1 MAMMVMMLML
11 VQITNKCG
19 LSSGEE
25 SVSAQLQQI
34 SQLAAAASVF
44 RVLSSLSSWS
54 WTMMMMM
61 SHGFI
66 IPTPPTTFF
75 WNPWSLVTLQQL
87 ASHQEATKS
96 TKQQNYQIEGISH
109 PLSSH
114 LSWRK
119 YSVIWRSFRLNT
131 LIISAKWCFLWRECV
146 QFVNKLYI
154 WCGDEFSY
162 NFVLCRQITIS
173 MYNMYTLYKVCST
186 CAVFQYSFKQL
197 FRRICEWCKNLVPP
211 RIHAKDKVAESSQG
225 SSPLV
230 EDGFV

>member
-1 MAMMVMMLML
+1 MIMNHDDDDEPRFYHPHPSHHFFLEPL
-11 VQITNKCG
+11 VIGDSPATGQ
-19 LSSGEE
+19 
-25 SVSAQLQQI
+25 
-34 SQLAAAASVF
+34 
-44 RVLSSLSSWS
+44 
-54 WTMMMMM
+54 
-61 SHGFI
+61 
-66 IPTPPTTFF
+66 PP
-75 WNPWSLVTLQQL
+75 NPPR
-87 ASHQEATKS
+87 SHQ
-96 TKQQNYQIEGISH
+96 KQQNYQIEGISH

-119 YSVIWRSFRLNT
+119 YSVIWKSFRLNT

-186 CAVFQYSFKQL
+186 CAVFQYSFKQP
-197 FRRICEWCKNLVPP
+197 FRRICKNLVPP
-211 RIHAKDKVAESSQG
+211 RIHPKDKVAESSQW

-230 EDGFV
+230 QAGLV